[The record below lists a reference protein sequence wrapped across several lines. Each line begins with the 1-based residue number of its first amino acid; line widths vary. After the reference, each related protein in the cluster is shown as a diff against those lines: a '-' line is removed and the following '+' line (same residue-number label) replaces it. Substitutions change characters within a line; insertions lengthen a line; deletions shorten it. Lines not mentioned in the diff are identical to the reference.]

1 MLKHFKL
8 RRQDTF
14 RTGKENG
21 FRRLFRNWLS
31 ADGFGICRSRRP
43 KKPQDNAPEYK
54 QATESV
60 KDVPHLKSDSIAA
73 NKPGNVDLYLLLK
86 KRSAQSL
93 SDRLESADSGRN
105 RPETDER
112 KAVQE

>member
-1 MLKHFKL
+1 MMRPFKL

-14 RTGKENG
+14 RDERKTKLPTLL
-21 FRRLFRNWLS
+21 RAWLNWID
-31 ADGFGICRSRRP
+31 AGICRSRRSQ
-43 KKPQDNAPEYK
+43 KPRDNAHGHK

-60 KDVPHLKSDSIAA
+60 EDGPHLESASIAT

-86 KRSAQSL
+86 KRTAQSL
-93 SDRLESADSGRN
+93 SEQPDEPETGRN
-105 RPETDER
+105 RSAEGSE

>member
-1 MLKHFKL
+1 MNPFKR

-31 ADGFGICRSRRP
+31 VDGFGICRSRWSE
-43 KKPQDNAPEYK
+43 KSQDNALAHK

-60 KDVPHLKSDSIAA
+60 EDGPHLESASIAV
-73 NKPGNVDLYLLLK
+73 NKPGNVDLYHLLK
-86 KRSAQSL
+86 KRAAQSL
-93 SDRLESADSGRN
+93 SDPTDEPSSGRN
-105 RPETDER
+105 RSAEGSG